1 MKNYKVFLTGVL
13 AGMLTLGMMV
23 TGCSNPSS
31 SDGGGGT
38 SDTSAPAELG
48 GLNAAAGDKQIVL
61 TWTDPADS
69 DFAKAVITY
78 GTESLTVAKGT
89 QTAVITGLTN
99 GTAYTFTVKAV
110 DTAGNSSAGISKTA
124 TSYVLAATPSPDI
137 KTKFSVPT
145 VDGAFTALHTLI
157 NDTGADFA
165 SIIALG
171 DYIDLPELTIG
182 GTTISD
188 AAISGGADRG
198 RLLRLMV
205 VGINSFTGK
214 NSNNTPHVVF
224 QFRNLP
230 VTHNMEA
237 TNINTNGYAG
247 SAMQAYIM
255 GDFLTALK
263 AATGLTDT
271 MLWAPTRMV
280 SKGNSPDPGPEPV
293 TDTLWLPTV
302 WEMFGNNASAS
313 SAASETNANQAR
325 LEYYADAASRLKY
338 DSSGFPAWY
347 WTASPSNGSAEG
359 FCYVKD
365 DGIAGTTYAS
375 QVGGCAPAFCIQ

>member
-69 DFAKAVITY
+69 DFAKAVIAY

-99 GTAYTFTVKAV
+99 GTAYTFTVKTV

-137 KTKFSVPT
+137 KAKFSVPT

-157 NDTGADFA
+157 NDTGADFT

-182 GTTISD
+182 TTTISD
-188 AAISGGADRG
+188 AAISGHGQ
-198 RLLRLMV
+198 LLRLMV
-205 VGINSFTGK
+205 VGVNSFNGK
-214 NSNNTPHVVF
+214 NGNNTPHVVF
-224 QFRNLP
+224 QFQNLP

-237 TNINTNGYAG
+237 TNINTNGYAR

-255 GDFLTALK
+255 GDFLTGLK
-263 AATGLTDT
+263 AAAGLTDT

-302 WEMFGNNASAS
+302 WEMFGSNASVS

-338 DSSGFPAWY
+338 DSSSFAAWY
-347 WTASPSNGSAEG
+347 WTASPSSGSAEG
-359 FCYVKD
+359 FCYVNTT
-365 DGIAGTTYAS
+365 GGAGLTYAS
-375 QVGGCAPAFCIQ
+375 QALGGCAPAFCIQ